1 MKLCIAANRSPHER
15 IFHRFSFMFWVLYV
29 TIALLMKLLMKIY
42 AIFEK
47 EVNNGESKMEWGVI
61 GGDREL

>member
-1 MKLCIAANRSPHER
+1 
-15 IFHRFSFMFWVLYV
+15 MFWVLYV